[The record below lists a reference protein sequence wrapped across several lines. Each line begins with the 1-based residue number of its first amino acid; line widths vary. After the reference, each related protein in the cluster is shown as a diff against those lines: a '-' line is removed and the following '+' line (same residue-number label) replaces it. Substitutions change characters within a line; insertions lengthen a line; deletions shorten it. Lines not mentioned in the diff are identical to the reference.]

1 MLGEGKVTKQAK
13 EITAMPSQKVT
24 QPVIEV
30 ETLIEVVT
38 SSIEATTPLV
48 SINFALILCP
58 LCL

>member
-1 MLGEGKVTKQAK
+1 
-13 EITAMPSQKVT
+13 MPAPKVT
-24 QPVIEV
+24 QPIIEV

-38 SSIEATTPLV
+38 SSIEAATPLV